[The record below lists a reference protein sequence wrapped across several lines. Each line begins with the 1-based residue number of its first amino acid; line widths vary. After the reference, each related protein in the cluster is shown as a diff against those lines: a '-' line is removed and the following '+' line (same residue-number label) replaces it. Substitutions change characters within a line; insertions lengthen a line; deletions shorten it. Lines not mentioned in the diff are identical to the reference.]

1 MSNPTAGDFG
11 SVLAELAR
19 AVRDAMPVS
28 QGRDP
33 SDWRRS
39 PGINVIRVYALLV
52 RTASAIAVSLPRGAT
67 SVAGNSVSCTQHDA
81 DLFTAILHLLRAFA
95 RAIERNKTLS
105 PNLHDRGLSQALTE
119 TEDLLHKLGHDATN
133 ECGAFLG
140 DEWETPV
147 PPTIHGAVA
156 CMGWRSTADE
166 RAAVLS
172 KVMASGFMGV
182 AADFL
187 DEASFGVASVTQLA
201 QTFDDCSAP
210 AGVIDQDRR
219 YLQAAQ
225 VRVLAMHRLLLEFV
239 GVGDRV
245 TMLAL
250 IGLAER
256 VAGKPT
262 YASCFR
268 PGVEAAR
275 VLSESRATA
284 LAVLNDEGR
293 VSRKAK
299 AATENTEVRGAEN
312 EVLDALYSAL
322 AVKP

>member
-1 MSNPTAGDFG
+1 MSNPTADSFG
-11 SVLAELAR
+11 PVLAELAR

-28 QGRDP
+28 QGLDP
-33 SDWRRS
+33 SDWRCS

-52 RTASAIAVSLPRGAT
+52 RTASAIAVRLPRVAT
-67 SVAGNSVSCTQHDA
+67 SVAGNSVSCTQHDT
-81 DLFTAILHLLRAFA
+81 DLFTEILRLLRAFA
-95 RAIERNKTLS
+95 RAIKRNKELS
-105 PNLHDRGLSQALTE
+105 PNWHDRGLSQALIK
-119 TEDLLHKLGHDATN
+119 TEDLLHKLGHDAKN

-156 CMGWRSTADE
+156 CMGWPSTADE
-166 RAAVLS
+166 RAAVLN
-172 KVMASGFMGV
+172 KVMSDGFMGE

-187 DEASFGVASVTQLA
+187 DEASFGVANVTQLA

-210 AGVIDQDRR
+210 AGVIDLDRR

-225 VRVLAMHRLLLEFV
+225 VRVLAMHRLLLELV

-256 VAGKPT
+256 VAEKPT
-262 YASCFR
+262 YTSCFR
-268 PGVEAAR
+268 PEIEAASL
-275 VLSESRATA
+275 LSSSRATA

-293 VSRKAK
+293 VSREGK
-299 AATENTEVRGAEN
+299 AAAEITDVRGAES
-312 EVLDALYSAL
+312 EVLDALYLVL
-322 AVKP
+322 AARP